1 MKLFL
6 FSCLAIGSLS
16 FMAVQQLATITTTNS
31 GTQQVIQ

>member
-16 FMAVQQLATITTTNS
+16 FMAVQQLATITTTHS

>member
-16 FMAVQQLATITTTNS
+16 FMAVQQLATITATHS
-31 GTQQVIQ
+31 GSQQVIR

>member
-16 FMAVQQLATITTTNS
+16 FMAVQQLASIETTNS
-31 GTQQVIQ
+31 GTQQVIR